1 MSAVKEL
8 TPAIKAE
15 RLTRQGWKPREG
27 RQVRLDRIDG
37 VWSVWSAGPE
47 VGTWWL
53 IPADVTASEAYA
65 ALKTETTQDVVKS
78 IAGGGIA
85 VRTVE
90 IKPL

>member
-1 MSAVKEL
+1 MSAIKEP
-8 TPAIKAE
+8 TPAIKAA
-15 RLTRQGWKPREG
+15 RVTRQGWRPREG

-37 VWSVWSAGPE
+37 VWNVWSSGPE
-47 VGTWWL
+47 VGTWRL
-53 IPADVTASEAYA
+53 TPADDEAISTYA

-78 IAGGGIA
+78 ILGGGIA